1 MPATL
6 LILAGG
12 DSRRMGRSKATLPV
26 RGRTLVE
33 FVADRLAAEFAELV
47 VSANDP
53 ALVPPA
59 LAQRAR
65 IVRDLHP
72 AKGPL
77 AGIEAGLMAAGHGI
91 VLAVACDMP
100 NVTPALARRLVR
112 SCEDRDAA
120 VPVVGGRPEP
130 VCAAYATSAGHAV
143 RAALDSGRRR
153 AGEVLDRLD
162 VAWVVDV
169 NPDEVQSLNTPEEYR
184 RFLDALR

>member
-1 MPATL
+1 MAATL

-12 DSRRMGRSKATLPV
+12 DSRRMGRPKATLPV

-53 ALVPPA
+53 DLVPPA
-59 LAQRAR
+59 LAQRGR

-72 AKGPL
+72 AEGPL
-77 AGIEAGLMAAGHGI
+77 AGIEAGLAAAGHG
-91 VLAVACDMP
+91 VVFAVACDMP

-112 SCEDRDAA
+112 SCEGHEAA
-120 VPVVGGRPEP
+120 VPIVGGRPEP
-130 VCAAYATSAGHAV
+130 VCAAYARSAGPAV
-143 RAALDSGRRR
+143 RAALASGRRR
-153 AGEVLDRLD
+153 AGEVLERLE

-169 NPDEVQSLNTPEEYR
+169 NPDEVRSLNTPEEYR